1 MSAKLFKVGDK
12 VRIKSNVQGGY
23 QSNNCE
29 FVYDM
34 EKYKNSILTISEITA
49 RKTRYCIEEDD
60 GRWFWDDGFL
70 EPAKKNIFA
79 ESNAILLANGEVRL
93 VHEDRLYLPNGTSI
107 GIENYNERKHN
118 FDSNFDVVEVH
129 EKATG
134 NYLFELSGKLIE
146 EE

>member
-1 MSAKLFKVGDK
+1 MSCSLYKPGDRVMISSSITAGDK
-12 VRIKSNVQGGY
+12 FDNV
-23 QSNNCE
+23 E
-29 FVYDM
+29 FVSSM
-34 EKYKNSILTISEITA
+34 TKYKGRILTIDRIFSRSYNIM
-49 RKTRYCIEEDD
+49 EDGGMWCWTD
-60 GRWFWDDGFL
+60 EFF
-70 EPAKKNIFA
+70 EPFKKGIFY

-107 GIENYNERKHN
+107 GVENYNGRKHSFDNN
-118 FDSNFDVVEVH
+118 FDIVEVH